1 MFFLSIDKRRKDKG
15 TKEERETEGK
25 GEREG
30 RRKERGEYI
39 SAFSVSVTKPV
50 RTAKFIKGRGLFSL

>member
-15 TKEERETEGK
+15 MKEERETEGK

-30 RRKERGEYI
+30 RRKERGE
-39 SAFSVSVTKPV
+39 
-50 RTAKFIKGRGLFSL
+50 